1 MVSFVGI
8 LVVAA
13 EWDAQLTSL
22 IPLVVVVVVE
32 VVVVVVVV
40 VVFKFYRKT

>member
-32 VVVVVVVV
+32 VVVVVVV
-40 VVFKFYRKT
+40 FKFYRKT